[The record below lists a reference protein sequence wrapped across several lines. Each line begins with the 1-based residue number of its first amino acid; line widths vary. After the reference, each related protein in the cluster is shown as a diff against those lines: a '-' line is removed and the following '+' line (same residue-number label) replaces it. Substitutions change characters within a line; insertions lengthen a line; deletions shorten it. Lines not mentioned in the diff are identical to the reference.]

1 MNSIVLLCS
10 DAEISEDQGYPSP
23 LKRRQPPTIPSR
35 LSPINTLMTDRYTEQ
50 MKLRETLIDEIRA
63 DVEYEIDDLLEGA
76 SESLTEEDRKAI
88 RDEVLAQASC
98 VTNALTTKE
107 LQNEGARR
115 AYTCGTTAT
124 ISQLINSRLAQLKK
138 S

>member
-1 MNSIVLLCS
+1 
-10 DAEISEDQGYPSP
+10 
-23 LKRRQPPTIPSR
+23 
-35 LSPINTLMTDRYTEQ
+35 MTNRYTEQ

-63 DVEYEIDDLLEGA
+63 DIEYEIDDLLAGA
-76 SESLTEEDRKAI
+76 PESLTEEDRKAI

-115 AYTCGTTAT
+115 AYTCGTVAT
-124 ISQLINSRLAQLKK
+124 TRQLINFRLAQSKRG
-138 S
+138 